1 MLHLMHQLEI
11 DITQSNEVGEAI
23 ELAHIYRMPA
33 VVVHPEL
40 VDAATIQRF
49 RRQATCK
56 IIVPVDWPKGDKTGI
71 SKLYNMSLTALAC
84 DGVEI
89 LFNSRDVTALT
100 IEMKTLINFIR
111 TQLPEII
118 EIRFVFGA
126 LTHDT
131 KWLTAMCE
139 AAKNVPAPNFIRT
152 DIATKAPQVKAN
164 ATVHAD
170 TITLMKSIVNRP
182 IKLSGNIGSTKMLA
196 QCKANRYAVSLKQ
209 AQMIVKE
216 IKENPK
222 KVEKLFAPV

>member
-11 DITQSNEVGEAI
+11 DITQSNEVGEAL

-33 VVVHPEL
+33 VVVHPDL

-49 RRQATCK
+49 RRQAACK

-89 LFNSRDVTALT
+89 LFNRNVSGLTA
-100 IEMKTLINFIR
+100 EMKTLIDFIR
-111 TQLPEII
+111 VQLPEIM

-126 LTHDT
+126 ITHDAN
-131 KWLTAMCE
+131 WLTAMCE
-139 AAKNVPAPNFIRT
+139 AVKGVPAPNFIRT
-152 DIATKAPQVKAN
+152 DIATKAPQVTAN
-164 ATVHAD
+164 ATVHAE
-170 TITLMKSIVNRP
+170 TIALMKNIINRP

-196 QCKANRYAVSLKQ
+196 QCKADRYAVSLKQ
-209 AQMIVKE
+209 AQIIIRE

-222 KVEKLFAPV
+222 KVEKLFAPA